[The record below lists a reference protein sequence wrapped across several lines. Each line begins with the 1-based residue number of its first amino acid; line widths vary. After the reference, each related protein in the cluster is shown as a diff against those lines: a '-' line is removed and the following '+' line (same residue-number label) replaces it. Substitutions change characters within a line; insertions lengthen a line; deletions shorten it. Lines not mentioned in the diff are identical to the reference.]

1 MIKKDSIKKILL
13 FFFTLTLIAIA
24 VSMFYLQNIYLP
36 KISASEKVTVYIA
49 NKDISPLT
57 EIKEEDFT
65 AIKLPATAISSD
77 YVVKMSDVTG
87 GVAKNTIY
95 QKEIL
100 AFSHIAEEGYT
111 PDKNLL
117 TTVVPKYY
125 DNIQP
130 GDLVNVY
137 VAKADKKEKT
147 FSIETVFIAKK
158 VEKVTDE
165 EETVKT
171 NAKNNFA
178 FSIIVSEEE
187 LKSYYAADYAGD
199 IIATKIVNP
208 SIANIISTLTHFNPD
223 EVVFNTIDDTA
234 EEAEET
240 QQ

>member
-1 MIKKDSIKKILL
+1 M
-13 FFFTLTLIAIA
+13 
-24 VSMFYLQNIYLP
+24 
-36 KISASEKVTVYIA
+36 
-49 NKDISPLT
+49 T

-137 VAKADKKEKT
+137 AVSYT
-147 FSIETVFIAKK
+147 HLIQVRQFSISKWDRFRMRK
-158 VEKVTDE
+158 
-165 EETVKT
+165 
-171 NAKNNFA
+171 
-178 FSIIVSEEE
+178 
-187 LKSYYAADYAGD
+187 
-199 IIATKIVNP
+199 
-208 SIANIISTLTHFNPD
+208 
-223 EVVFNTIDDTA
+223 
-234 EEAEET
+234 
-240 QQ
+240 